1 MNALDWAVVE
11 SRNRAWQEAL
21 SNHPAV
27 TKTRRLGAFHAVE
40 LASPQHVE
48 TLVHAALDATPT
60 HGVLAFWFLSVPHA
74 FRLAPPLNA
83 SQEAMDEGLRLL
95 MLALDQCV

>member
-1 MNALDWAVVE
+1 MPWIGRL
-11 SRNRAWQEAL
+11 SNRATEPGKKAL

-60 HGVLAFWFLSVPHA
+60 HGVLALVPERAHA

-83 SQEAMDEGLRLL
+83 SQEAMDEGLHLL